1 MATLTIDGRTV
12 TVESGAT
19 ILDAARATGVDVPTL
34 CWYPK
39 LPVVGSCRLCLVS
52 VHDGPAPERTGPG
65 SGTTPLPARLRAAC
79 ATLAEDR
86 MVVETETAS
95 AIANRRSVLSLLLE
109 RYPADGLAERLDA
122 SRGDGRLLNE
132 FERYLLR
139 YDVPVPALAGAA
151 RPLPLRGGDERPG
164 DPMIQHDMTT
174 CILCTRCVRAC
185 ADIQQ
190 VGVLDVG
197 MRGEHAEIVVGGDGN
212 PDHAGCTWC
221 GECVRV
227 CPTGAI
233 HEVLPLE
240 RFTRAEV
247 AEPEKVVRSVCPY
260 CGVGCQL
267 DLHVRDNAVMRVT
280 SPWIEDDTPNM
291 GSTCVK
297 GRFGLD
303 FTQHRDRLTT
313 PLIRRGWVK
322 HGGRWVYDG
331 PTGGDRRGGP
341 WRTIGQEGQRDKPRP
356 PERAQG
362 KTLRD
367 LPVLERMQHDIRD
380 RAATPADW
388 YTPFREASW
397 DEALELVAQEMTR
410 IHAAHGP
417 DAMAVFQSAKCTN
430 EENYLLQR
438 LFRARFGT
446 NNIDHCTRLCHSTSV
461 SAMGAAI
468 ATAAASGSMREIEE
482 ACDVIFIAGA
492 NTTETHPV
500 FGAAIKRAHQRG
512 AALIVADPR
521 RIELAR
527 RADMHLQMQPGT
539 DVALFNGML
548 AHILAS
554 GLEDTAFIAARTNG
568 FDAVRAAVAPYT
580 PERTEAITGVP
591 ADMIR
596 RAAERYAK
604 GPRTST
610 LWAMGLTQHLNG
622 HDMVSALLNLILATG
637 MIGRWGAAMLPVRGQ
652 NNVQGASDMGAIPFV
667 YPDYQPVGDP
677 AVRAK
682 FAAAWGVPPERLP
695 AVPGLKVTEMAREG
709 SPVRSLFIMGEN
721 PIISDPDIAHAEA
734 WFAQVEF
741 LAVQDLFLTET
752 ARYADVVLPGASF
765 AEKDGTYANTERRV
779 QLAHKAIEPPGRAR
793 ADWEILVDLSRRTG
807 LPTPFRGPAEVM
819 EEIARVAPAW
829 AGIAHARLDGTG
841 GLQYPVPDA
850 AHPGTPFLFRD
861 RFPTKDGRGNFRVVE
876 YAPTGELPDDDY
888 PFVMC
893 TGRQLYHWHTGTMT
907 RRAKGLDAREP
918 VPVMEIH
925 PADAAALGVHDGDL
939 VRLASRRNTLLIA
952 ARVSDRVARKQV
964 FVPFHFREAAANLLT
979 SPVLE
984 PHAKMAALKVCA
996 VRIERPD

>member
-1 MATLTIDGRTV
+1 MPTLIINGRSV
-12 TVESGAT
+12 TAPNGAT
-19 ILDAARATGVDVPTL
+19 ILDAARDVGIAVPTL

-39 LPVVGSCRLCLVS
+39 LPTVGSCRICLVS
-52 VHDGPAPERTGPG
+52 VEGNPK
-65 SGTTPLPARLRAAC
+65 LQAAC
-79 ATLAEDR
+79 ATAAADG
-86 MVVETETAS
+86 MVVTTESDA
-95 AIANRRSVLSLLLE
+95 AVENRRSVLSLLLE
-109 RYPADGLAERLDA
+109 RYPTDGLAEKFEA
-122 SRGDGRLLNE
+122 NGGNGKHLNE
-132 FERYLLR
+132 FEQYLR
-139 YDVPVPALAGAA
+139 HYNVVGTPVAEHALA
-151 RPLPLRGGDERPG
+151 LRGGDERPG
-164 DPMIQHDMTT
+164 DPMIQHDMST

-190 VGVLDVG
+190 VGVLDVAY
-197 MRGEHAEIVVGGDGN
+197 RGEHAEIVVGGDGN
-212 PDHAGCTWC
+212 PDHAACTWC

-233 HEVLPLE
+233 HEVLPLD
-240 RFTRAEV
+240 RFTRAQV
-247 AEPEKVVRSVCPY
+247 QEPDKVVRSVCPY

-267 DLHVRDNAVMRVT
+267 DLHIKDNTVMRVI
-280 SPWIEDDTPNM
+280 SPWIEDDTPNQ

-303 FTQHRDRLTT
+303 FTMHRDRLTK

-322 HGGRWVYDG
+322 NGSRWVYDG
-331 PTGGDRRGGP
+331 PTGEDRRGGP
-341 WRTIGQEGQRDKPRP
+341 WRTMTQEAQADRPRP
-356 PERAQG
+356 QDRAQG
-362 KTLRD
+362 KKLRD
-367 LPVLERMQHDIRD
+367 LPVVERMQHDIRD
-380 RAATPADW
+380 RAVTPADW
-388 YTPFREASW
+388 YAPFREATW
-397 DEALELVAQEMTR
+397 DEALELAAQEMTR
-410 IHAAHGP
+410 IHGAHGS

-438 LFRARFGT
+438 MFRAAFGT

-512 AALIVADPR
+512 AKLIVADPR
-521 RIELAR
+521 RIELAN
-527 RADMHLQMQPGT
+527 RADIHLQMQPGT

-548 AHILAS
+548 AHILAM
-554 GLEDTAFIAARTNG
+554 GLEDTAFIAARTHD
-568 FDAVRAAVAPYT
+568 FDAVRATVAPYT
-580 PERTEAITGVP
+580 LERTEAITGVP
-591 ADMIR
+591 ADLIR
-596 RAAERYAK
+596 RAAEMYAR

-622 HDMVSALLNLILATG
+622 HDMVASLLNLILATG

-652 NNVQGASDMGAIPFV
+652 NNVQGSSDMGAIPFV
-667 YPDYQPVGDP
+667 YPDYQPVGDL
-677 AVRAK
+677 AVRQK
-682 FAAAWGVPPERLP
+682 FADIWGVPPEKLST
-695 AVPGLKVTEMAREG
+695 VPGLKVTEMARDG
-709 SPVRSLFIMGEN
+709 SPVRALFIMGEN

-734 WFAQVEF
+734 WFAHVEF

-752 ARYADVVLPGASF
+752 ARYADVILPGASF

-779 QLAHKAIEPPGRAR
+779 QLSHKAIEPPGEAR
-793 ADWEILVDLSRRTG
+793 ADWEILIELSNRVG
-807 LPTPFRGPAEVM
+807 LPTPFKNPAEVM
-819 EEIARVAPAW
+819 DEIARGAPSW
-829 AGIAHARLDGTG
+829 AGISHRRLDGTG

-850 AHPGTPFLFRD
+850 THPGTAFLFD
-861 RFPTKDGRGNFRVVE
+861 DHFPTKDGRGSFHTVE
-876 YAPTGELPDDDY
+876 YAPTGELPDEEF

-918 VPVMEIH
+918 VATMEIN
-925 PADAAALGVHDGDL
+925 PADAADLGVSEGEL
-939 VRLASRRNTLLIA
+939 VRLTSRRNSLLIA
-952 ARVSDRVARKQV
+952 VRISDRVAKKQV

-984 PHAKMAALKVCA
+984 PHAKMAAMKMCA

>member
-1 MATLTIDGRTV
+1 MTTLTIDGRTV
-12 TVESGAT
+12 TVETGAT
-19 ILDAARATGVDVPTL
+19 ILDAARAAGIAVPTL

-39 LPVVGSCRLCLVS
+39 LPVVGSCRICLVG
-52 VHDGPAPERTGPG
+52 VHDGPAPDRTGPG
-65 SGTTPLPARLRAAC
+65 ASAPPMPARLRAAC
-79 ATLAEDR
+79 ATLAENG
-86 MVVETETAS
+86 MVVETES
-95 AIANRRSVLSLLLE
+95 AAAVANRRSVLAFLLD

-122 SRGDGRLLNE
+122 ARGDGAHLNE

-139 YDVPVPALAGAA
+139 YEVPVPAAAGRA
-151 RPLPLRGGDERPG
+151 LPLRTGDERPG
-164 DPMIQHDMTT
+164 DPMIQHDMST

-190 VGVLDVG
+190 VGVLDVA

-212 PDHAGCTWC
+212 ADHAGCTWC

-240 RFTRAEV
+240 RFTPAQV
-247 AEPEKVVRSVCPY
+247 AAPEKVARSVCPY

-267 DLHVRDNAVMRVT
+267 DLHVRDNTVVRVV

-303 FTQHRDRLTT
+303 FTQHRDRLTK
-313 PLIRRGWVK
+313 PLIRKGWVK
-322 HGGRWVYDG
+322 NGGRWVYDG
-331 PTGGDRRGGP
+331 PTGEDRRGGP
-341 WRTIGQEGQRDKPRP
+341 WRTIGQEGAQDKPRP

-362 KTLRD
+362 KKLRD

-380 RAATPADW
+380 RAATPPEW
-388 YTPFREASW
+388 YAPFREATW
-397 DEALELVAQEMTR
+397 DEALELTAQEMTR

-417 DAMAVFQSAKCTN
+417 AAMAVFQSAKCTN

-438 LFRARFGT
+438 LFRAAFGT

-461 SAMGAAI
+461 SAMGEAI

-500 FGAAIKRAHQRG
+500 FGAAIKRAHRRG
-512 AALIVADPR
+512 ATLIVADPR

-527 RADMHLQMQPGT
+527 LADIHLQMQPGT

-554 GLEDTAFIAARTNG
+554 GLEDPAFIAARTTG
-568 FDAVRAAVAPYT
+568 FDAVRVALAPYT
-580 PERTEAITGVP
+580 LERTEAITGVP
-591 ADMIR
+591 ADLIR
-596 RAAERYAK
+596 RAAEAYAR

-622 HDMVSALLNLILATG
+622 HDMVTALLNLIMATG

-677 AVRAK
+677 AARQK
-682 FAAAWGVPPERLP
+682 FADIWGVSPEKLSP
-695 AVPGLKVTEMAREG
+695 TPGLKVTEMARDG
-709 SPVRSLFIMGEN
+709 SPVRSLYIMGEN
-721 PIISDPDIAHAEA
+721 PIISDPDIAHAES
-734 WFAQVEF
+734 WFAHVEF

-765 AEKDGTYANTERRV
+765 AEKDGTFANTERRV
-779 QLAHKAIEPPGRAR
+779 QLAHKAVEPPGQAR
-793 ADWEILVDLSRRTG
+793 ADWEILIDLSRRIG
-807 LPTPFRGPAEVM
+807 LPTPFRDPADVM
-819 EEIARVAPAW
+819 DEIAKVAPSW
-829 AGIAHARLDGTG
+829 AGIAHSRLDGTG
-841 GLQYPVPDA
+841 GLQYPVPDR
-850 AHPGTPFLFRD
+850 AHPGTAFLFD
-861 RFPTKDGRGNFRVVE
+861 KVFPTKDGRGRFHAVE
-876 YAPTGELPDDDY
+876 YAPTGELPDAAF

-907 RRAKGLDAREP
+907 RRSRGLDAREP
-918 VPVMEIH
+918 VPIMEIN
-925 PADAAALGVHDGDL
+925 PADAQELGVRDGDL
-939 VRLASRRNTLLIA
+939 VRLTSRRNALLIGV
-952 ARVSDRVARKQV
+952 RLSDRVARKQV